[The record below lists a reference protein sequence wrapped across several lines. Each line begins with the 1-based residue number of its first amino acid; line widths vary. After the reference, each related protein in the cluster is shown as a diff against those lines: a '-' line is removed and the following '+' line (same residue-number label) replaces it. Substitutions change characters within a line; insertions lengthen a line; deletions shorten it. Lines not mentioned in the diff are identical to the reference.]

1 MRSPEKRAEVS
12 GASVSEPAGPGVR
25 QRIPVI
31 HKLAYG
37 LGNVAY
43 SLPYQA
49 TATFFLF
56 FATVILRIPPALAG
70 AVLAAS
76 AVWDALTDPLI
87 GYLSDNTEGGRFGRR
102 HPYLIAGGMSVA
114 VLTLLLWA
122 VPSQWSAAWR
132 GLSVFFVLVL
142 LKTALTVFY
151 VPYLALGGELSS
163 DYDERSSIQG
173 FRAAF
178 YLVGMITA
186 IAGATLVFFRPTT
199 GFARGQL
206 NPAAYPRMAIAF
218 SVLVLVATWVSV
230 GGTRGYIPSL
240 PQRTEQMRRRGV
252 SAGHLLVDLKRALKR
267 QELLLLVLMIF
278 VIEAGFQFG
287 IAIGI
292 HVNTF
297 TYGLSGPQIGLLA
310 LIVLGTSV
318 LSQPF
323 WVAFAKRFERRTA
336 LAAGLVIG
344 FVGFVGAPWAH
355 VWWKVFPL
363 DTRTLVWTLGLFMIP
378 AGLGNGAFLSIPNAM
393 IADAA
398 DLEELESGRREEG
411 LYFGTYTLAYKL
423 GTSLSLVASG
433 FALEVIGFDPAS
445 ATQTEAARF
454 QLAMVPTYLL
464 LATAPLALLFLS
476 RYRLTRSRWKET
488 REALAARRLAK

>member
-1 MRSPEKRAEVS
+1 MRSLEKMAE
-12 GASVSEPAGPGVR
+12 ATP
-25 QRIPVI
+25 RIPALR
-31 HKLAYG
+31 KLAYG
-37 LGNVAY
+37 VGNVAY

-56 FATVILRIPPALAG
+56 FATVILKIPPALAG
-70 AVLAAS
+70 TVLAVS
-76 AVWDALTDPLI
+76 AVWDAVTDPLV
-87 GYLSDNTEGGRFGRR
+87 GYLSDNTENGRLGRR
-102 HPYLIAGGMSVA
+102 HPYLIVGGVSVA
-114 VLTLLLWA
+114 ALTLVLWA
-122 VPSQWSAAWR
+122 IPPGWDAIWR
-132 GLSVFFVLVL
+132 GVAVFCALIL

-178 YLVGMITA
+178 YLAGMMTA
-186 IAGATLVFFRPTT
+186 IAGATLVFFRPTP

-206 NPAAYPRMAIAF
+206 NPAAYPRMALAF
-218 SVLVLVATWVSV
+218 AVLVLLATWVSV
-230 GGTRGYIPSL
+230 AGTRRYIPSL

-252 SAGHLLVDLKRALKR
+252 SAGHLLTDLARAMRR
-267 QELLLLVLMIF
+267 QELRTLVLMIF

-318 LSQPF
+318 LSQPL
-323 WVAFAKRFERRTA
+323 WVALSKRFEKRTA
-336 LAAGLVIG
+336 LIAGLLIG
-344 FVGFVGAPWAH
+344 FAGFVGAPWAH
-355 VWWKVFPL
+355 VWWKLFPI
-363 DTRTLVWTLGLFMIP
+363 DPRTLVWTLGLFMIP

-398 DLEELESGRREEG
+398 DLEELESGQREEG

-433 FALEVIGFDPAS
+433 FALGWIGFDPAS
-445 ATQTEAARF
+445 ATQSEATRF

-464 LATAPLALLFLS
+464 IATAPFALLFLS
-476 RYRLTRSRWKET
+476 RYRITRARAKEI
-488 REALAARRLAK
+488 REALAAARLSLSK